1 MRRRDLLAT
10 TLGFVTLTGCIQGES
25 TTDQGPTPVPVRHT
39 STAGPP
45 EVEWQRDYGAKGKP
59 STHTPNGSPALYA
72 NAVERAG
79 GGGFVV
85 AGENFGRGIDAYA
98 QWLDADGRTTRIHT
112 FGREHVNTRNVY
124 QGDGIN
130 RANGVARTSQ
140 GGVVVAGT
148 QARSQPT
155 DSHDEVVGPM
165 GWAAELTAEG
175 QVPWSFAPD
184 GQPRGSFESAAS
196 TGDGR
201 TALAGRRSTDQGLAG
216 WLVVLDD
223 GGSVTTE
230 TTLQSGVPERGQVA
244 EGFRSVT
251 RTGDDGFLLTGKHAS
266 GGWLVKT
273 DDSGTTQWEHRFDG
287 HSVILMDA
295 VETPDGTYLVTGRR
309 TNPDQQAT
317 YSITKSG
324 THPSDL
330 VVRQVSADG
339 DLGWT
344 RTVDAG
350 GNEIG
355 TAITATADGG
365 VLAAGTHRLN
375 DREGVVAAKLDAS
388 GRPQWTETYLV
399 DASISGTDVVQA
411 PDGGF
416 VVTARELTVKLA
428 GTGTASTDTGRATGS
443 ETDSAAESTPA
454 TGSTTATG
462 SEPATESTRATG
474 STTSNRTGTEEAD
487 PYA

>member
-1 MRRRDLLAT
+1 MT
-10 TLGFVTLTGCIQGES
+10 TLGFATLAGCLQDGS

-45 EVEWQRDYGAKGKP
+45 EVEWRRDYGEKGEP

-72 NAVERAG
+72 NAVERAS

-85 AGENFGRGIDAYA
+85 AGENFGRGIDAYV

-130 RANGVARTSQ
+130 RGNAVARTGG

-165 GWAAELTAEG
+165 GWAAKLTAGGE
-175 QVPWSFAPD
+175 VPWSFAPD

-196 TGDGR
+196 AGNGA
-201 TALAGRRSTDQGLAG
+201 TALAGRRATDEGLAG
-216 WLVVLDD
+216 WLVILDD
-223 GGSVTTE
+223 GGSVTRE
-230 TTLQSGVPERGQVA
+230 TTLQSGVPDRGEVA

-251 RTGDDGFLLTGKHAS
+251 PTSDGGFLLTGKHAS

-273 DDSGTTQWEHRFDG
+273 DGSGATRWEHRFDG

-295 VETPDGTYLVTGRR
+295 VETPDGAYLATGRR

-317 YSITKSG
+317 YSITKPG

-330 VVRQVSADG
+330 VVRQVTADG

-355 TAITATADGG
+355 AAITATADGG
-365 VLAAGTHRLN
+365 VLAAGTHHRN

-388 GRPQWTETYLV
+388 GQPQWAETYLA
-399 DASISGTDVVQA
+399 DESIAGTDVVQA

-428 GTGTASTDTGRATGS
+428 GTGTPGTDTGRATGS
-443 ETDSAAESTPA
+443 QTESTTGSTSTTASASA
-454 TGSTTATG
+454 TGSA
-462 SEPATESTRATG
+462 PATESA
-474 STTSNRTGTEEAD
+474 TSNATGTEETD